1 MCGWFRQV
9 AARGREGGLGPGA
22 CLLPSHMQEDVTGQR
37 KGPQRLRDGSAL
49 QGWES
54 AGASVAGKSRC
65 PAERRLPGPLWGVG
79 NGYMLQRFRL
89 PLA

>member
-22 CLLPSHMQEDVTGQR
+22 CLLPSHMQQNVTGLR

-49 QGWES
+49 QG
-54 AGASVAGKSRC
+54 
-65 PAERRLPGPLWGVG
+65 
-79 NGYMLQRFRL
+79 
-89 PLA
+89 

>member
-22 CLLPSHMQEDVTGQR
+22 CLLPSHMQQDVTGQR

-49 QGWES
+49 QGEGRPQGHPWPEKPLS
-54 AGASVAGKSRC
+54 CGKAALR
-65 PAERRLPGPLWGVG
+65 PLVG
-79 NGYMLQRFRL
+79 RV
-89 PLA
+89 

>member
-22 CLLPSHMQEDVTGQR
+22 CLLPSHMQEDVTGLR
-37 KGPQRLRDGSAL
+37 KGRSVCGTGARCRDRG
-49 QGWES
+49 G
-54 AGASVAGKSRC
+54 
-65 PAERRLPGPLWGVG
+65 RRGIRGPLWGVC